1 MICYVTA
8 PDTTRFRVSEFLFEY
23 VPALA
28 PRVCFRNADRLLDGE
43 WPDARTWIFIGLDT
57 QTSAQAR
64 SELLAIEAHLR
75 SDGRRILN
83 APSRTLRPPE
93 LHGRL
98 REAGIAM
105 ASEYNVKSEV
115 GGMYHGVYRRFSVL
129 RLGSRYIAR
138 QLQFSRDRQV
148 VVDQALTME
157 ETAFVGLRQP
167 GVPLPDIVR
176 AFEIAEIEYGQLDY
190 ALQQAKLGAPQVW
203 DIDINPFVMPRL
215 GRMNSLRHKIQ
226 KVVAKRVCDA
236 FEALLK

>member
-8 PDTTRFRVSEFLFEY
+8 PETTRFRVSEFLFEY
-23 VPALA
+23 APALA
-28 PRVCFRNADRLLDGE
+28 PRVRFMDMNRLLDGE

-64 SELLAIEAHLR
+64 SELLAIEARLR

-83 APSRTLRPPE
+83 APSQVLRQPE
-93 LHGRL
+93 LHAQL
-98 REAGIAM
+98 RAAGIAT
-105 ASEYNVKSEV
+105 ASDNNVTSEV

-129 RLGSRYIAR
+129 RLGARYVTR

-148 VVDQALTME
+148 LVDQALTAE
-157 ETAFVGLRQP
+157 ETAFVGLKYP
-167 GVPLPDIVR
+167 GIVLPEIVR
-176 AFEIAEIEYGQLDY
+176 AFEIAAIEYGQLDY
-190 ALQQAKLGAPQVW
+190 ALRNGKQGPPQVW

-215 GRMNSLRHKIQ
+215 TRMNSLRHKIQ

-236 FEALLK
+236 YEALFK